1 MISNNY
7 VKTNKKLEQKEKF
20 IETTITKITQAMEN
34 GMLSLIKTKIRL
46 SNVSQVFPMLT
57 QQIKRT
63 TMSW

>member
-1 MISNNY
+1 M
-7 VKTNKKLEQKEKF
+7 
-20 IETTITKITQAMEN
+20 TITKITQAMEN

-63 TMSW
+63 NMSW